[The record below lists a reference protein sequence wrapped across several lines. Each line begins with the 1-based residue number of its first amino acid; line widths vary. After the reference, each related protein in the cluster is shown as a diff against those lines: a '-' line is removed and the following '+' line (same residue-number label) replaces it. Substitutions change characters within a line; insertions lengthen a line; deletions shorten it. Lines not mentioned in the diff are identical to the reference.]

1 MNAHTRII
9 EICILPTCVCRS
21 KIPKHKIQFTKS
33 IIVVDKKEEK
43 AILTKAI
50 DILNYKWHPPRQLLR
65 ICVNHI

>member
-9 EICILPTCVCRS
+9 EICILPTFVCRL
-21 KIPKHKIQFTKS
+21 KTPKHKIKFTKP

-43 AILTKAI
+43 IISTKPV
-50 DILNYKWHPPRQLLR
+50 DILNYKWHPPRQLSR